1 MSTAAMKL
9 AVLDAVGGRLS
20 YCDPDEFP
28 VGHGAPIDNATARL
42 PQIQADQE
50 AYAAILDHEGI
61 AAGADLTDEQLI
73 AINEDY
79 KQMQAIELTPAD
91 GGSTFL
97 VYVPAEGSPTA
108 NESVSGSVDAAGE
121 VTIEQRGPGRGLEC
135 PICLAAGTLI
145 DTPVGPV
152 RVEDMRVGMPV
163 WTSNPAGHR
172 IAGVVVRIGRAV
184 APIGHLVVR
193 LRLADGRVVV
203 ASPGHP
209 TGGGRRIGDLRV
221 GDALDGS
228 IVARSTVIRY
238 AGAFT
243 YDILPS
249 GPTGTYFADGIA
261 LASTLPQPLVTA
273 TA

>member
-1 MSTAAMKL
+1 MKL
-9 AVLDAVGGRLS
+9 AVLDAVGGYIS

-42 PQIQADQE
+42 PQIQADRE
-50 AYAAILDHEGI
+50 AFDAILDHEGI
-61 AAGADLTDEQLI
+61 EAGTELTDDQLI

-91 GGSTFL
+91 GGHTFL
-97 VYVPAEGSPTA
+97 VYVPAEGSPSA
-108 NESVSGSVDAAGE
+108 NESVSGSVDSHGK

-145 DTPVGPV
+145 DTPAGPV
-152 RVEDMRVGMPV
+152 PVKDLRVGMPV
-163 WTSNPAGHR
+163 WTRDAAGHR
-172 IAGVVVRIGRAV
+172 LAGVVVRTGRSV
-184 APIGHLVVR
+184 APIGHMVVR

-209 TGGGRRIGDLRV
+209 TGDGRRIGDLRP

-228 IVARSTVIRY
+228 IVVRSTRLRY
-238 AGAFT
+238 ASAFT

-249 GPTGTYFADGIA
+249 GPTGTYFANGVA
-261 LASTLPQPLVTA
+261 LASTLFSSLLMA
-273 TA
+273 